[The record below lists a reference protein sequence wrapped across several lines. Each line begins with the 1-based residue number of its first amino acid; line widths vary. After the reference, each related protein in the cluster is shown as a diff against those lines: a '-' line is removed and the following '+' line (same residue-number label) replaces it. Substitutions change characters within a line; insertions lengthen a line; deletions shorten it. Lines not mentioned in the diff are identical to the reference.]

1 MKNMNLPN
9 LYESQVRGWNSSGKH
24 IGEWGATTALI
35 APKSTGGLM
44 LNPTWEIEKGWS
56 KESSHGEARAENNN
70 KTKR

>member
-44 LNPTWEIEKGWS
+44 LNPTWEILLRMEQREQSRRSQGRK
-56 KESSHGEARAENNN
+56 
-70 KTKR
+70 